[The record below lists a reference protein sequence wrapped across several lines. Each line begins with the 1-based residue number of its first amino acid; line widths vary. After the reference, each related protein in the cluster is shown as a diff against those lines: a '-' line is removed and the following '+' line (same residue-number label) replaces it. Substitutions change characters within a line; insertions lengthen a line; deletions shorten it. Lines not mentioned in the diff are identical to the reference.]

1 MDALYIEET
10 DETPGVKLDA
20 DKNLF
25 EFIGKSLPEDVASF
39 YNPILDWMDKYSEG
53 LNDVTEIGFRLD
65 YFNTASSKM
74 ILDILLKLEE
84 FQDSGKEVKV
94 KWFFAD
100 DDEDMEDAG
109 AEYAEIVDV
118 PFEFESYNI

>member
-1 MDALYIEET
+1 MEAIYLEET
-10 DETPGVKLDA
+10 DETPGVKLDSE
-20 DKNLF
+20 KNIF
-25 EFIGKSLPEDVASF
+25 EFVGKSLPEDVATF
-39 YNPILDWMDKYSEG
+39 YNPILDWLDKYSEN
-53 LNDVTEIGFRLD
+53 LNDTTEVVFKLD

-74 ILDILLKLEE
+74 ILDVLLKLEE

-94 KWFFAD
+94 KWYFAE

-109 AEYAEIVDV
+109 AEYSEIVDV